1 MSDETRTHIRLF
13 VLVILAFLPAMVLYG
28 FANRTLRDVE
38 RSRQEERL
46 VELARLTGM
55 EYRRLVQESRQ
66 LLSALAHFPE
76 IREAREP
83 ECSRRL
89 AGVLES
95 TPQYTTLSVIGG
107 DGYLACGSLEAGG
120 PLYLGDRAY
129 YLLATTQR
137 RYSVGEYALG
147 RITGKPTVGVAY
159 PMGEPAD
166 GGIQPVL
173 AASLDLTVLG
183 RHAAT
188 AQLPPATS
196 LTIVDR
202 AGTVLLRRPGSADS
216 AADTVGARLPETL
229 LDRAGQGTEPVLLRG
244 TDLDGVDRVFAV
256 APLVLPGDRS
266 PEGWVALGK
275 AQSTLLAEVE
285 DVARAELRLLA
296 LAGLAVL
303 LLAWVF
309 GHYGL
314 VRATRP
320 GTRPAPSA

>member
-28 FANRTLRDVE
+28 FANRTLQDVE
-38 RSRQEERL
+38 RSRQEDRL

-76 IREAREP
+76 IREARQP

-95 TPQYTTLSVIGG
+95 TPQYTTLSVIGE
-107 DGYLACGSLEAGG
+107 DGYLSCGSLEADG

-137 RYSVGEYALG
+137 RFSVGEYARG

-159 PMGEPAD
+159 PMGDGGD

-173 AASLDLTVLG
+173 AASLDLTDLG

-188 AQLPPATS
+188 AQLPPATT

-202 AGTVLLRRPGSADS
+202 AGTVLLRRSDAAGG
-216 AADTVGARLPETL
+216 ADTVGARLPDAL
-229 LDRAGQGTEPVLLRG
+229 LADVGTDADPVLRRG
-244 TDLDGVDRVFAV
+244 TDLDGVERVFAV

-266 PEGWVALGK
+266 PEGWVALGT
-275 AQSTLLAEVE
+275 AESSVLADAEE
-285 DVARAELRLLA
+285 VARAELRLLA
-296 LAGLAVL
+296 LAGLAIL

-314 VRATRP
+314 VRAGRP
-320 GTRPAPSA
+320 TPRPAAA